1 MPTCSLDL
9 NQLSYRPA
17 TVKDVPNLASLHT
30 LSWKL
35 NYRGSFSDHYL
46 DYKVEQDR
54 LDVWTQRYASPNP
67 KQGVI
72 LAEEEGQL
80 KGFVCTF
87 LDYHKTW
94 GAYLDNLHV
103 QPELY
108 GHGLGKVLM
117 AKTAEWVIQ
126 ERPDSPLYLW
136 VLEKNVKGIRF
147 YMRIGGINQ
156 GLKTF
161 NNPGGGQSQAYRIE
175 WEDPRVLI

>member
-1 MPTCSLDL
+1 LAIDQFVFREADKSD
-9 NQLSYRPA
+9 QFQIA
-17 TVKDVPNLASLHT
+17 TLHA

-46 DYKVEQDR
+46 DHEVDQDR
-54 LDVWTQRYASPNP
+54 LNIWSERFEQTNP

-72 LAEEEGQL
+72 LAEDEHQM

-103 QPELY
+103 QPDLY
-108 GHGLGKVLM
+108 GQGLGKVLM
-117 AKTAEWVIQ
+117 AKSAEWVVE
-126 ERPDSPLYLW
+126 ERPGSPLYLW

-147 YMRIGGINQ
+147 YLRIGGTNQ
-156 GLKTF
+156 GLKVF
-161 NNPGGGQSQAYRIE
+161 DNPGGGQSQAYRIE
-175 WEDPRVLI
+175 WKDPSVLF